1 MYLNNKKM
9 LHNLLKKKK
18 IHAYLSYITTS
29 HMQVLQPSQHMFD
42 GI

>member
-18 IHAYLSYITTS
+18 FHAYYITTS